1 MSKREQKK
9 NLNQS
14 PTECI
19 TNLNFELDRPLMV
32 GTVIYEKVPKFLM
45 AVFKK
50 GRHKSYGIASTTAN
64 VLLSRIEDLTLKSIQ
79 TTPM

>member
-1 MSKREQKK
+1 
-9 NLNQS
+9 
-14 PTECI
+14 
-19 TNLNFELDRPLMV
+19 MV

-50 GRHKSYGIASTTAN
+50 GRHKSYGIASTTVN